1 MRKRPRQQR
10 SQQMVEILLEA
21 SGRVIER
28 QGLDSLTTNCVA
40 AEAGVSVGSLYQY
53 FANKQELLE
62 ALLDRMALD
71 VTRLVDGLLPQLLE
85 ADARTAVTILLTEV
99 LAFIRS
105 GNGRYRMLVRHW
117 QQLQALHV
125 VDRLE
130 RHLAEACRRYLLR
143 HLRQFPIDNPVPMLF
158 VMINGTLMTLVR
170 YLSLDDP
177 PLSEEELVD
186 GLADMLAAYLAVV
199 AGQPFSLISDRPSE
213 NPGR

>member
-1 MRKRPRQQR
+1 MRKRPSQQR

-28 QGLDSLTTNCVA
+28 QGLGSLTTNRVA

-62 ALLDRMALD
+62 ALLDRMAFD
-71 VTRLVDGLLPQLLE
+71 ITRLIDGRLPQLLE
-85 ADARTAVTILLTEV
+85 ADARTAVKILITEV
-99 LAFIRS
+99 LAFIRR
-105 GNGRYRMLVRHW
+105 GDGRYRVLVRHW

-130 RHLAEACRRYLLR
+130 RHLAETCRRYLLR
-143 HLRQFPIDNPVPMLF
+143 HMHQFPLDNPTPMLF
-158 VMINGTLMTLVR
+158 VMINATLMTLVR
-170 YLSLDDP
+170 YLSLDEP

-186 GLADMLAAYLAVV
+186 GLADMLAAYLV
-199 AGQPFSLISDRPSE
+199 AATGSRAPES
-213 NPGR
+213 